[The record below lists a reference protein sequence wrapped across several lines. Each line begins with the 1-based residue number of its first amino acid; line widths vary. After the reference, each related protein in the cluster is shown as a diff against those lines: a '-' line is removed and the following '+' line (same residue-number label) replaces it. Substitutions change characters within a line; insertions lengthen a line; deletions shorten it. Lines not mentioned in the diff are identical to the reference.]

1 MATSRKR
8 KEDSS
13 SLQSNETYH
22 LSRLQ
27 LIGGEINEMTP
38 NIVIYEIATSHG
50 LVTDLNQCNFNN
62 KILLSYIYET
72 PIKVVSDPITRE
84 GWRYIARY
92 INPHVN
98 TWKEGNKLKEAFQF
112 AWQQRHLDISKI
124 PSNFIAGQQNPDQLY
139 SLNACILYGICLK
152 HHLMT
157 WPAMGYEELAFAVRS
172 LLVAPIFIISHFSQQ
187 LQVCQHDQLVNMC
200 LNFYKTNNLQATLP
214 LPDDVSYEQLER
226 NLENVTETSY
236 LQDRWLPQQTN
247 EVVALVA
254 ARYQLDIS
262 TSRYPFEE
270 LALLRRQGID
280 HYQPYDPDMA
290 KYYRV
295 NPRLYSLDHH
305 FNPLFA
311 DRYYSSTCLDAL
323 QQQSGYQRDN
333 RVSSYSQLQEAYLCN
348 SFHHGLR
355 PGIKNKQSPYDL
367 IGIEEVPSNQIVT
380 YGNPDEGYIFFT
392 YSELADF
399 FRVNR
404 AFLHPLE
411 KRRQLSREEIAQLRH
426 LAFDNTYPLDDED
439 SAEKRKKLYQAM
451 SYVDAFNLEIE
462 EDLKIFLEA
471 YEGAEEEVRVKVR
484 EALMKLFHCAMYMRG
499 WLGVVEDVIDGVGDT
514 RSSIDPYPIEVAPR
528 RPDGEVYIRV
538 SESLKVWHDHLAEMG
553 PQWTERIDNLP
564 LVRYEDG
571 FVVSNDIQIGQTLGE
586 KIIIVEKGEDH
597 NNTMGSCIRVSSGW
611 LAASCHRYLTILGV
625 EPPFNI
631 TKLAYVT

>member
-8 KEDSS
+8 KEESS

-27 LIGGEINEMTP
+27 LIGGEINETTP

-50 LVTDLNQCNFNN
+50 LVTDLNQCSFNN

-72 PIKVVSDPITRE
+72 PIKIVNEPITRE

-92 INPHVN
+92 INPQVN
-98 TWKEGNKLKEAFQF
+98 SWKEGNKLREAFQF
-112 AWQQRHLDISKI
+112 IWQHQHLDITKI
-124 PSNFIAGQQNPDQLY
+124 SPDFIAGQQNPDQLY
-139 SLNACILYGICLK
+139 SFNACVLYGICVK
-152 HHLMT
+152 HHLIT
-157 WPAMGYEELAFAVRS
+157 WPTMSYDDLAFAVRS
-172 LLVAPIFIISHFSQQ
+172 LLVAPSFIINHFIQQ
-187 LQVCQHDQLVNMC
+187 LQTCQHDQVINMC
-200 LNFYKTNNLQATLP
+200 LNFYKANNLQAVLP
-214 LPDDVSYEQLER
+214 VPECISYEQLER
-226 NLENVTETSY
+226 NLEYVTETNY

-262 TSRYPFEE
+262 TSRHPFEE
-270 LALLRRQGID
+270 LALLRRQGLEN
-280 HYQPYDPDMA
+280 YQPYDPDMA

-295 NPRLYSLDHH
+295 NPRLYSLNHH

-311 DRYYSSTCLDAL
+311 EQYYSGACLDAL
-323 QQQSGYQRDN
+323 QQQSGHQRDN

-355 PGIKNKQSPYDL
+355 PRIKNNQSLYDL
-367 IGIEEVPSNQIVT
+367 AGIDEVPSNQMIT

-399 FRVNR
+399 FRINR

-411 KRRQLSREEIAQLRH
+411 KRRQLCREEITQLRY
-426 LAFDNTYPLDDED
+426 LAFDNSYPLDDED

-451 SYVDAFNLEIE
+451 SYVDAFNLEVE
-462 EDLKIFLEA
+462 ENLKIFLDA
-471 YEGAEEEVRVKVR
+471 YGEAEEEVQAKVK
-484 EALMKLFHCAMYMRG
+484 ESFMKLFHCAMYMRG
-499 WLGVVEDVIDGVGDT
+499 WLGVTEDE
-514 RSSIDPYPIEVAPR
+514 IDPYPIEVAPR

-538 SESLKVWHDHLAEMG
+538 CQSLKEWHDHLEALG
-553 PQWTERIDNLP
+553 PEWTKRIDNLP

-571 FVVSNDIQIGQTLGE
+571 FVVSNDVQIGQTIGE

-597 NNTMGSCIRVSSGW
+597 SNTMGSCIRVSSGW

-625 EPPFNI
+625 EPPFII